1 MDARIFADA
10 VAAAGLAGAVGLIG
24 GRDGTRFST
33 ATGASNTA
41 TGEAMRED
49 HLFQIASMTKAIA
62 SVAAMQL
69 VEQGR
74 LSLDGPIGDVLP
86 DLADP
91 QVIAG
96 FDEAGVPH
104 LRPAARP
111 VTLRHLLTHTSGLG
125 YDFISMDQLRARQ
138 GVMPAPG
145 SKAAITT
152 PLIFDPGERWE
163 YGVNTDWV
171 GLAVEAVSGM
181 TLGDYLEAHVTGPL
195 GMTDTAFRAVAG
207 AEPRMAAI
215 HARAPD
221 GSLIQVPMSLGG
233 GEFNSGGGGLSST
246 GADYMRFLRM
256 VANAGTLDGVTI
268 IKPDTVAE
276 LCRNQISG
284 FPAGRMGST
293 MPELAPPYDPF
304 PGMEC
309 GWSLAFLIN
318 PEPGPNGRS
327 AGSLA
332 WAGIF
337 NSYYWID
344 PVQDVIGVFLS
355 QHMPFGDAGA
365 LAAAGTLERMAY
377 GLA

>member
-1 MDARIFADA
+1 MDAQRFADA
-10 VAAAGLAGAVGLIG
+10 VAASGLAGAVGLIG
-24 GRDGTRFST
+24 GKEGTRFST
-33 ATGASNTA
+33 AAGVSNSA
-41 TGEAMRED
+41 TGEPMRED
-49 HLFQIASMTKAIA
+49 HIFQIASMTKAIA

-69 VEQGR
+69 VEQGQ
-74 LSLDGPIGDVLP
+74 LSLDGPISDILP
-86 DLADP
+86 ELAEP

-96 FDEAGVPH
+96 FDDAGVPQ
-104 LRPAARP
+104 LRPAKRP
-111 VTLRHLLTHTSGLG
+111 VTLRHLLTHTSGMG

-138 GVMPAPG
+138 GTMPEPG

-163 YGVNTDWV
+163 YGVNTDWA
-171 GLAVEAVSGM
+171 GLAVEAASGM
-181 TLGDYLEAHVTGPL
+181 ALGDYLAAHVTGPL
-195 GMTDTAFRAVAG
+195 GMTDTSFRADAA

-215 HARAPD
+215 HTRAPD

-233 GEFNSGGGGLSST
+233 GEFHSGGGGLSST

-256 VANAGTLDGVTI
+256 VAHGGTLDGATI
-268 IKPDTVAE
+268 LKPETVAE

-284 FPAGRMGST
+284 FPAGRMAST

-318 PEPGPNGRS
+318 PEPGPHGRS

-344 PVQDVIGVFLS
+344 PAKDVIGVFLS

-365 LAAAGTLERMAY
+365 LAAAGMLERMAY
-377 GLA
+377 GLD

>member
-1 MDARIFADA
+1 MDAQRFADA
-10 VAAAGLAGAVGLIG
+10 VAASGLAGAVGLIG
-24 GRDGTRFST
+24 GKDGTRFST
-33 ATGASNTA
+33 AAGVSNTA

-62 SVAAMQL
+62 SVAAMQV

-74 LSLDGPIGDVLP
+74 LTLDGPIGEVLP
-86 DLADP
+86 ELADM

-96 FDEAGVPH
+96 FDEAGVPQ
-104 LRPAARP
+104 LRTAKRP
-111 VTLRHLLTHTSGLG
+111 VTLRHLLTHTAGLG

-138 GVMPAPG
+138 GDMPQPG

-152 PLIFDPGERWE
+152 PLIFDPGDRWE

-181 TLGDYLEAHVTGPL
+181 SLGDYLAAHVTGPL
-195 GMTDTAFRAVAG
+195 GMTDTGFRADAA

-215 HARAPD
+215 HTRLPD
-221 GSLIQVPMSLGG
+221 GSLMQVPMSLGG
-233 GEFNSGGGGLSST
+233 GEFHSGGGGLSSS

-256 VANAGTLDGVTI
+256 VLNGGTLDGATI
-268 IKPDTVAE
+268 LKPETVAE

-318 PEPGPNGRS
+318 PEPGPHGRS

-344 PVQDVIGVFLS
+344 PAKDVIGVFLS
-355 QHMPFGDAGA
+355 QHMPFGDPGA

-377 GLA
+377 GID

>member
-1 MDARIFADA
+1 MDAQRFAEA
-10 VAAAGLAGAVGLIG
+10 VAASGLAGAVGLIG
-24 GRDGTRFST
+24 GKDGTRVSA
-33 ATGASNTA
+33 ATGRSNSA

-74 LSLDGPIGDVLP
+74 LTLDGPIGDVLP
-86 DLADP
+86 ELADI

-96 FDEAGVPH
+96 FDEAGVPQ
-104 LRPAARP
+104 LRPAKRP
-111 VTLRHLLTHTSGLG
+111 VTLRHLLTHTAGLG
-125 YDFISMDQLRARQ
+125 YDFISIDQLRARQ
-138 GVMPAPG
+138 GTMPEPG
-145 SKAAITT
+145 SLAAIRT

-171 GLAVEAVSGM
+171 GLAVEAVNGM
-181 TLGDYLEAHVTGPL
+181 KPGGYFQAHLTAPL
-195 GMTDTAFRAVAG
+195 GVDPTRLPAQAP

-215 HARAPD
+215 HTRLPD
-221 GSLIQVPMSLGG
+221 GSLMQVPMSLGG

-256 VANAGTLDGVTI
+256 VLNGGTLDGATI
-268 IKPDTVAE
+268 LSKPSITE

-318 PEPGPNGRS
+318 PEPGPHGRS

-344 PVQDVIGVFLS
+344 PVKDVIGVFLS

-377 GLA
+377 GLD